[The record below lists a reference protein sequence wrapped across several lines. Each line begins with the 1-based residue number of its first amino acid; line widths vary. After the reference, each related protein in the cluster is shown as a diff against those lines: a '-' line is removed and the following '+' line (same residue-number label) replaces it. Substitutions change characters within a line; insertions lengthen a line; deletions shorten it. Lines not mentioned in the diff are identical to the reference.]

1 VITTRALKAY
11 RVLSTYQ
18 EDRAM
23 RRLKEKVEK
32 FKKSDKKKIPEA
44 VLTAASGADNAL
56 DKVADTLDVFGPVI
70 EKIQV
75 FADITAKIGEVN
87 SLQQDVQSL
96 D

>member
-1 VITTRALKAY
+1 
-11 RVLSTYQ
+11 
-18 EDRAM
+18 M
-23 RRLKEKVEK
+23 RRFKKRVEI
-32 FKKSDKKKIPEA
+32 FKQNLKSDKKKIPEA
-44 VLTAASGADNAL
+44 VLTAASGADNDL
-56 DKVADTLDVFGPVI
+56 EEVANTLDIFGPVI